1 MAYVYILAS
10 QKNGTLYIGVT
21 RGLKK
26 RVYEHKS
33 DFLKGFTAKYQVHTL
48 VYYAVYSDII
58 SAITSEKKLKNLE
71 RKQKIALIEKSNL
84 EWHDLY
90 EEIQ

>member
-10 QKNGTLYIGVT
+10 QRNGTLYIGVT
-21 RGLKK
+21 RDLKK

-33 DFLKGFTAKYQVHTL
+33 DCVKGFTEHYQVHML
-48 VYYAVYSDII
+48 VYYAVYGDMV
-58 SAITSEKKLKNLE
+58 SAITSEKKLKNMG
-71 RKQKIALIEKSNL
+71 RKQKIALIEKFNP

-90 EEIQ
+90 EEI